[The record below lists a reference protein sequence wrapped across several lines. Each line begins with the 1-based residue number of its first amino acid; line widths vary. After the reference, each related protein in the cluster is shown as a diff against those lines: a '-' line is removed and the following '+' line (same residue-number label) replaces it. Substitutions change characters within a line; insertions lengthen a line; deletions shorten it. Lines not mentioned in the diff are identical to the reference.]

1 MPYPSIP
8 ESFRAMDVLRNANLL
23 EQMGK
28 RICHLEVGQPR
39 YPMPPILL
47 QELASRQHDLDI
59 HGYTS
64 AWGRDEFKKAIGS
77 LYQSEFGLD
86 ISHDKI
92 AATTGSSA
100 AFQMLFQWGACLGKC
115 LALTNPGYPAYRNIA
130 QAVGLSTTPI
140 TLQEDQFELR
150 LKEVEEAFS
159 QQPFDMLLVANPSNP
174 TGGFTSYVEM
184 KRISNFCAS
193 HGILLISDE
202 IYGSLVHDGQAF
214 TLAGEGDHVVVVNSF
229 SKSFG
234 MPGWR
239 IGWLLA
245 PSFMLASLEPFAQN
259 FHICPPTISQ
269 IAGELAVAHRDQFA
283 GLIGHM
289 ARNREIMLRG
299 LRACPQIFFC
309 PPSGAFYV
317 YARLLDHPLAN
328 DSMALSKALLEQ
340 VGVALTPGIDFDPIR
355 GQQWFRMSYA
365 GNINDV
371 EEGVSLLTNWIDT
384 ASRENY
390 F

>member
-77 LYQSEFGLD
+77 LYQSEFGLE

-130 QAVGLSTTPI
+130 QAVGLSTTQI

-214 TLAGEGDHVVVVNSF
+214 TLADDGDHVVVVNSF

-239 IGWLLA
+239 IGWVLA

-283 GLIGHM
+283 GLTGHM

-299 LRACPQIFFC
+299 LRACPQIFLC

-384 ASRENY
+384 ASREDY

>member
-8 ESFRAMDVLRNANLL
+8 KSFRAMDVLRNANLL

-77 LYQSEFGLD
+77 LYQSEFGLE

-130 QAVGLSTTPI
+130 QAVGLSTTQI

-214 TLAGEGDHVVVVNSF
+214 TLAGDGDHVVVVNSF

-299 LRACPQIFFC
+299 LRACPQIFLC

-371 EEGVSLLTNWIDT
+371 EEGVSLLTNWINT
-384 ASRENY
+384 ASREDY